1 MGRRLKSRDSWKRWW
16 PIPLACL
23 LIGVFIL
30 NHFIFPIDL
39 TRYSAQR
46 SMMDTWVSITVFDSD
61 ETHAMAAIHAAFS
74 RMEAVVAIASSF
86 DPSAEVA
93 RLNAT
98 GRLESPSPDLIDIIV
113 RALAIYDMSQGTF
126 DITIEPLLDL
136 WRANPAAEK
145 QFWELDP
152 TQQQQAIAETMSV
165 VGADRLVLRSEPR
178 SEIELIPGMK
188 ITLGGIAKGYA
199 VDQGLQVL
207 IEQGIEHALIDAGG
221 DIAVDGG
228 KPGGQPWEIAL
239 RDPENSDNVLAEF
252 ELVDGAIATSGNY
265 LRFFD
270 PDAKVGHIMDPRTGQ
285 SAHLS
290 SSATVIAP
298 TCTDADAL
306 ATAVFV
312 LGPTSGIDVI
322 DQLEGVEAMVLAF
335 EDPLSVAR
343 SRNLGHFEIQKKD
356 GV

>member
-1 MGRRLKSRDSWKRWW
+1 MGRSPKLRDSWKRWW
-16 PIPLACL
+16 PIPLVCL
-23 LIGVFIL
+23 LIVVFVL
-30 NHFIFPIDL
+30 THLLFPPDL
-39 TRYSAQR
+39 APYHEQR
-46 SMMDTWVSITVFDSD
+46 EMMDTWVSITVFDSD
-61 ETHAMAAIHAAFS
+61 ETHAQAAIHAAFS
-74 RMEAVVAIASSF
+74 RMEAVVAIASSS

-98 GRLESPSPDLIDIIV
+98 GRLASPSPDLIDIIE
-113 RALAIYDMSQGTF
+113 RALAIFDLSQGTF
-126 DITIEPLLDL
+126 DITIDPLLDL
-136 WRANPAAEK
+136 WRYDPSAEV
-145 QFWELDP
+145 QFWDIPPAE
-152 TQQQQAIAETMSV
+152 QEQVIAETLTV
-165 VGADRLVLRSEPR
+165 VGADRIVLRSEPR
-178 SEIELIPGMK
+178 SEIELAPGMS

-207 IEQGIEHALIDAGG
+207 IEQDIEHALINAGG
-221 DIAVDGG
+221 DIAVVGG
-228 KPGGQPWEIAL
+228 KPGGQPWEVAL
-239 RDPENSDNVLAEF
+239 QDPENSANVLAEF

-270 PDAKVGHIMDPRTGQ
+270 PEAQVGHIMDPRTGQ

-312 LGPTSGIDVI
+312 LGPKTGIEII

-335 EDPLSVAR
+335 EDPLSVSR
-343 SRNLGHFEIQKKD
+343 SRNLGNFEIPKKD
-356 GV
+356 GI